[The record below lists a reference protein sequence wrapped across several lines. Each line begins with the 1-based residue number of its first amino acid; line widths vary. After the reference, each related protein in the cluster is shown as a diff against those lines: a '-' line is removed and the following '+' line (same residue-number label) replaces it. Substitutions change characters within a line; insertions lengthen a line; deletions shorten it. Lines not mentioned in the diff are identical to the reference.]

1 MNNPHTWKNYRW
13 IVCSLLFLAT
23 TINYVDR
30 QVLSLLKPTLSEEFG
45 WTELDYSHIV
55 MSFSAAYAVGYLLF
69 GWIVDRV
76 GTKIGYSL
84 SVLFWSLAA
93 MGHALAKTTLG
104 FGFMRGLL
112 GVSEAG
118 NFPTAVKTTAEW
130 FPKKER
136 AFATGIF
143 NSGTNVGA
151 LVAPIAIPWILGVY
165 GWQMAF
171 VLTGLLGLVWLTAWF
186 FLYEVPS
193 RQRRVSQQELE
204 IIQSDDE
211 KNDNPSTPVIPWIS
225 LLRMR
230 QTWAYILGK
239 LFTDPIWYFLL
250 FWLPAYFAEVYGVDL
265 RKPSLE
271 LALIYSATT
280 IGSIGGGYLSSWLIR
295 KGWEV
300 YRARRTAMLWFALAV
315 TPVMLVRFTDQ
326 VWIAV
331 LFMSLAAAAHQAWS
345 ANIMTTVSDQFPGS
359 SVSSVA
365 GIGGMAGSIGGILF
379 PLLVGNLLDHY
390 KQIGQLSAG
399 YNMLFLIGGLA
410 YLVAWGVMGIVNK
423 ERRVHRPPKPLA

>member
-1 MNNPHTWKNYRW
+1 
-13 IVCSLLFLAT
+13 
-23 TINYVDR
+23 
-30 QVLSLLKPTLSEEFG
+30 
-45 WTELDYSHIV
+45 
-55 MSFSAAYAVGYLLF
+55 
-69 GWIVDRV
+69 
-76 GTKIGYSL
+76 
-84 SVLFWSLAA
+84 
-93 MGHALAKTTLG
+93 
-104 FGFMRGLL
+104 
-112 GVSEAG
+112 
-118 NFPTAVKTTAEW
+118 
-130 FPKKER
+130 
-136 AFATGIF
+136 
-143 NSGTNVGA
+143 
-151 LVAPIAIPWILGVY
+151 
-165 GWQMAF
+165 MAF
-171 VLTGLLGLVWLTAWF
+171 ILTGLLGLLWLVAWF
-186 FLYEVPS
+186 FLYEIPS
-193 RQRRVSQQELE
+193 RQVRLSQEELA
-204 IIQSDDE
+204 IIQSDDD
-211 KNDNPSTPVIPWIS
+211 KSDSQSTVVIPWTS

-295 KGWEV
+295 RGWEI

-345 ANIMTTVSDQFPGS
+345 ANIMTTVSDNFPGS

-390 KQIGQLSAG
+390 KQIGQLTSG
-399 YNMLFLIGGLA
+399 YNILFLIGGLA
-410 YLVAWGVMGIVNK
+410 YLVAWGVMGVVGGK
-423 ERRVHRPPKPLA
+423 RVRGER

>member
-1 MNNPHTWKNYRW
+1 MSNPPAWKNYRW
-13 IVCSLLFLAT
+13 IVCGLLFLAT

-30 QVLSLLKPTLSEEFG
+30 QVLSLLKPTLSDEFG

-55 MSFSAAYAVGYLLF
+55 MSFSAAYAAGYLLF

-84 SVLFWSLAA
+84 SVLLWSLAA

-171 VLTGLLGLVWLTAWF
+171 ILTGLLGLLWLVAWF
-186 FLYEVPS
+186 FMYEIPS
-193 RQRRVSQQELE
+193 LQARLSQKELA
-204 IIQSDDE
+204 IIRSDDE
-211 KNDNPSTPVIPWIS
+211 RTDNQSTAAIPWIS

-250 FWLPAYFAEVYGVDL
+250 FWLPAYFAEVYEVDL

-295 KGWEV
+295 RGWEV

-315 TPVMLVRFTDQ
+315 TPVMLVRFTDH
-326 VWIAV
+326 VWVAV

-345 ANIMTTVSDQFPGS
+345 ANIMTTVSDNFPGS

-390 KQIGQLSAG
+390 KQIGQLTSG
-399 YNMLFLIGGLA
+399 YNILFLIGGLA
-410 YLVAWGVMGIVNK
+410 YLVAWGVMGVVGGK
-423 ERRVHRPPKPLA
+423 RVSGER

>member
-1 MNNPHTWKNYRW
+1 MNNPPTWKNYRW
-13 IVCSLLFLAT
+13 IVCGLLFLAT

-171 VLTGLLGLVWLTAWF
+171 VLTGLLGLVWLMAWF

-326 VWIAV
+326 VWVAV

-345 ANIMTTVSDQFPGS
+345 ANIMTTVSDHFPGS

-390 KQIGQLSAG
+390 KQIGQLSSG
-399 YNMLFLIGGLA
+399 YNILFLIGGLA
-410 YLVAWGVMGIVNK
+410 YLVAWGVMGIVNE
-423 ERRVHRPPKPLA
+423 ERRVKNEE